1 MIYETALCRDIT
13 QRDFGIRSTFPK
25 SKIICSFLYLIC
37 RLEQGCH
44 NIVLIQNSRQRTGF
58 TARHNRLALTC
69 LHEKRGD
76 KPKACLPLLKLF
88 AEGEGF
94 KPPIPAMGIPDF
106 ESSAFGHSANLPF
119 PARAA
124 PLAEPSAA
132 FNGCKGNTNI
142 SHGKEKRHS
151 NESFSSLALSFPA
164 SDRLMASLISHVP
177 P

>member
-1 MIYETALCRDIT
+1 MIYETALYRDIT
-13 QRDFGIRSTFPK
+13 QRDFGIRNTFPK

-69 LHEKRGD
+69 LHEKKGRQATSLS
-76 KPKACLPLLKLF
+76 PPAQTL

-132 FNGCKGNTNI
+132 LTGAKVIQIFHMAKKNVTQMKVF
-142 SHGKEKRHS
+142 R
-151 NESFSSLALSFPA
+151 A
-164 SDRLMASLISHVP
+164 SP
-177 P
+177 